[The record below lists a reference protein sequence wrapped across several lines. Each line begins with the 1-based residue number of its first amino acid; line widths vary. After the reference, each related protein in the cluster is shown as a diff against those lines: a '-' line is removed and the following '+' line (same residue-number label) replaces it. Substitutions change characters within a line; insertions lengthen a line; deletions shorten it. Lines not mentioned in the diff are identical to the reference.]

1 MIEIKNLNKSLD
13 DKEIL
18 KNINIKVES
27 GSIFGLIG
35 ANGAGKTTLIKC
47 ITGILKP
54 EAGEVNIFDEDVYE
68 NIAVKSRIGYVAD
81 QNGYSTSMKVR
92 DVAKFYKMLY
102 PRFDMVR
109 FDKLN
114 MLFKLDNNKR
124 IRQLSKGMKTRLSI
138 MLNLASMP
146 EVLIMDEP
154 TSGLDPIIKREVFR
168 LLVDDVAERGMTLF
182 ISSHN
187 LSDLERICDSVAI
200 IEDGVVKYCNS
211 VEEMKKKI
219 RKLQCVFKDDA
230 NIDFTSLSKEEG
242 ILHVDKV
249 GKVYSVITE
258 NYSEELKNRL
268 ESNAMF
274 VEEIDL
280 SLEDMFIY
288 SVGSEIDYEVF
299 K

>member
-1 MIEIKNLNKSLD
+1 MIEIANLNKKLNGKD
-13 DKEIL
+13 IL
-18 KNINIKVES
+18 KDINIKVER
-27 GSIFGLIG
+27 GSIFGIIG

-47 ITGILKP
+47 LTGILKP
-54 EAGEVNIFDEDVYE
+54 DTGGVKILGEDVYE
-68 NIAVKSRIGYVAD
+68 NINVKSRIGYVAD
-81 QNGYSTSMKVR
+81 QNGYSIAMKVR
-92 DVAKFYKMLY
+92 EIAEFYQRLY
-102 PRFDMVR
+102 PKFSMAR

-114 MLFKLDNNKR
+114 LLFKLDNKKR
-124 IRQLSKGMKTRLSI
+124 IRQLSKGMKMRLSI
-138 MLNLASMP
+138 MLNLASIP
-146 EVLIMDEP
+146 DVLIMDEP

-200 IEDGVVKYCNS
+200 IEDGAIKYCNS

-230 NIDFTSLSKEEG
+230 AIDFVSLSKEKG

-258 NYSEELKNRL
+258 NYSDELKNKL

-288 SVGSEIDYEVF
+288 SVGSEIDYEVL